1 MNDHPSPVG
10 NGRPRSVESAVRRGE
25 GSDYAVLLLDKCGAV
40 LSWTAD
46 AQALYQYTAKEVV
59 GLGFA
64 TLCPTGRS
72 GTVTCVLDAA
82 RDQARAGWPVQHPV
96 TGWCRRR
103 DQTRFWAEVVATPL
117 LDTAKT
123 LLGFGVIVHD
133 MTPRALTDEYSAIL
147 DSVSDSVI
155 GINTSGR
162 IVFVNHAVEAA
173 FGYGRAELLG
183 AEVEALVPPE
193 QRGRL
198 RSLLDPHEEVLL
210 AIGADDTEGHSGRRP
225 VRRHRDLAG
234 LHRDGNTFPVEVTLT
249 STVTGQGFA
258 TTLVIRDMRPP
269 EHDDGRAAVHHSNS
283 PRRRS
288 SSAHRSGSAR

>member
-1 MNDHPSPVG
+1 MNDHPTPIG
-10 NGRPRSVESAVRRGE
+10 NDRPRSVEVVGRRGE

-72 GTVTCVLDAA
+72 GKVACVLDAA
-82 RDQARAGWPVQHPV
+82 QDQTRAGQLVRRPV

-117 LDTAKT
+117 LDSAKT

-155 GINTSGR
+155 GINTAGR
-162 IVFVNHAVEAA
+162 IVFVNHAVETA

-183 AEVEALVPPE
+183 AQVEALVPPE

-198 RSLLDPHEEVLL
+198 RSLLDPYEGVLL
-210 AIGADDTEGHSGRRP
+210 AIGADDTEGPPGRRE
-225 VRRHRDLAG
+225 VRRHRDLTG
-234 LHRDGNTFPVEVTLT
+234 LHRDGNTFPLEVTLT
-249 STVTGQGFA
+249 STVTGQGLA
-258 TTLVIRDMRPP
+258 TTLVIRDLRPP
-269 EHDDGRAAVHHSNS
+269 EHDDDQGAVHHGSS

-288 SSAHRSGSAR
+288 GSAHRSGSAR